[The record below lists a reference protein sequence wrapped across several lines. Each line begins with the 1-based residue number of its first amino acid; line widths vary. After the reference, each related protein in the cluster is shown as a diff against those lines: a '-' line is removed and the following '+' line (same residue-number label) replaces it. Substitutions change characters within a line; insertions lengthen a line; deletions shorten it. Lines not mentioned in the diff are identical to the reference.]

1 MNLRKLAPL
10 GPCDRCGRIR
20 RCRPV
25 EADRY
30 ECLECTPAGHG
41 AGELD
46 ELYNSDQTHTKRIV
60 SDGGIRADQGGRSE

>member
-10 GPCDRCGRIR
+10 GPCDGCGCIR

-25 EADRY
+25 DPDRY
-30 ECLECTPAGHG
+30 ECLECTPAGNG

-60 SDGGIRADQGGRSE
+60 SDGGSRADQGGRSK